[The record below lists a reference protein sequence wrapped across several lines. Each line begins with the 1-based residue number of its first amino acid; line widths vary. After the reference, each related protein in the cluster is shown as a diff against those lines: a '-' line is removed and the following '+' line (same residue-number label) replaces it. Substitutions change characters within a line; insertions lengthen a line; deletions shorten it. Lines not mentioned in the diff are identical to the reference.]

1 MASQVTE
8 SQLLPPGADSSTSGP
23 DPGRGPAT
31 SAHDG
36 LGSENGPVS
45 VQTGYL
51 TMFDLFRVLACAC
64 VLGQHSLLWTDMSN
78 NVVGTACITFL
89 HFTRNSFFFLS
100 GLVVCY
106 AQITRPRTVGGFW
119 VRRYVQMGI
128 PYLVWTGIY
137 LLFTILRPGG
147 SWSHWGTYLWSDLR
161 LGYYQ
166 LYVVVVLFQFYLVFP
181 FLLKLLKSTSTR
193 QHVLIMAISIAIAL
207 FIGTDLHYQP
217 DIGVVGHY
225 VHDIGANWVWSRNLI
240 SYQVYFVAGVL
251 VAYHFEAVCNVVRRW
266 SRWVLAG
273 AAVVAVGTMLW
284 YGVVI
289 ARGATTGS
297 ASDIFEPIAVAW
309 SFAAIAGLFA
319 LSVRWKGGRSR
330 AIGNVPPGSTASSSG
345 PAPRS
350 RLSQSRVPPAVDHL
364 LGGPHGWLLPV
375 SHPVPQHD
383 PRRAVLEF
391 RRRRT
396 PAMADQDGDL
406 LRGDGRCGRDL
417 RGLDSADATPVG
429 ARRPS
434 SIGATGPGQC
444 RVRCVTGGHRERPRS
459 GSVGTRSLG
468 VRRPRILDGHPD
480 RPGRRVFRAHTA

>member
-31 SAHDG
+31 NGQHG

-128 PYLVWTGIY
+128 PYLAWTGIY

-193 QHVLIMAISIAIAL
+193 QHVLIMAISVAIAL

-225 VHDIGANWVWSRNLI
+225 VHDIGAKWVWSRNLI

-273 AAVVAVGTMLW
+273 TAVAAVGTMLW

-350 RLSQSRVPPAVDHL
+350 RLGPGRLHL
-364 LGGPHGWLLPV
+364 PSITYLAGLTGGFYLCHILFLNMTRAALYSSFVGGEHLPWPIRTAIFYVGTVVVAATFVALILRTPLRWVLGGPVRSEQRVRDNAEFAAL
-375 SHPVPQHD
+375 
-383 PRRAVLEF
+383 RAA
-391 RRRRT
+391 R
-396 PAMADQDGDL
+396 AN
-406 LRGDGRCGRDL
+406 GRDPAPS
-417 RGLDSADATPVG
+417 GLD
-429 ARRPS
+429 
-434 SIGATGPGQC
+434 
-444 RVRCVTGGHRERPRS
+444 
-459 GSVGTRSLG
+459 L
-468 VRRPRILDGHPD
+468 
-480 RPGRRVFRAHTA
+480 